1 MISQKIRKNKFLLF
15 CYRFFKI
22 SFYKFIYDTNIFKF
36 YYSHDLNANLDKTKK
51 YKLVVCHNGGGGTVS
66 YMKNK
71 YKDETEVLFLRNTI
85 TADKDYLYSIENS
98 DTAVRTYIKP
108 GELRV
113 LSGNI
118 ESVHVI
124 AVESYMSLDF
134 ILSWISSLGVPVT
147 YDIHDYHCIWYE
159 THFVHNG
166 KYLSK
171 EELEKSCLKYGNT
184 KITFQQ
190 WHNIWSAFFPS
201 VQKIN
206 AFSESSK
213 KIFTEYYPD
222 FADKV
227 LVIPHSLDYIK
238 CNKLSSIPKNFCIGI
253 FGIIRAAD
261 KGSDVVKSFLE
272 YSKNKEY
279 HIYINGELNSS
290 CMVAAPN
297 IHYMGKYDVSKLD
310 KIIEE
315 QGISTVLF
323 PSICPET
330 FSYTVS
336 ELIHVGIPLASFNL
350 GAQAEKVSGY
360 KYGQIIQENTNE
372 AILTAL
378 EKAYEKGQN
387 GGIKNEK

>member
-1 MISQKIRKNKFLLF
+1 MKKSELKENDIFLSI
-15 CYRFFKI
+15 YRLFKI
-22 SFYKFIYDTNIFKF
+22 ILYRLLYKTVLYKFIYPHDIKATLD
-36 YYSHDLNANLDKTKK
+36 YSKK

-71 YKDETEVLFLRNTI
+71 YKNQKGILFLRNTI

-98 DTAVRTYIKP
+98 ETGKKIYIKP
-108 GELRV
+108 KELPC
-113 LSGNI
+113 LSNNL
-118 ESVHVI
+118 EAVHII
-124 AVESYMSLDF
+124 AVESYMSLDS
-134 ILSWISSLGVPVT
+134 ILPWFASLGLPLT

-159 THFVHNG
+159 THFIHKG

-171 EELEKSCLKYGNT
+171 EELEKSVLKYGHT
-184 KITFQQ
+184 KISFQQ
-190 WHNIWSAFFPS
+190 WHEIWASFFTS
-201 VQKIN
+201 VQTIN

-213 KIFTEYYPD
+213 KIFSEYYPE

-227 LVIPHSLDYIK
+227 VVTPHSLDYIK
-238 CNKLSSIPKNFCIGI
+238 CGKLTSLPKKFCIGI
-253 FGIIRAAD
+253 FGIIRGAD
-261 KGSDVVKSFLE
+261 KGCEVVKSFLDF
-272 YSKNKEY
+272 SKNKNY
-279 HIYINGELNSS
+279 DIYINGELNPS

-336 ELIHVGIPLASFNL
+336 ELIHVGIPIASFNL
-350 GAQAEKVSGY
+350 GAQAEKVSAY
-360 KYGQIIQENTNE
+360 KYGQIIQENSNE
-372 AILTAL
+372 AILAGL
-378 EKAYEKGQN
+378 KSAYEKGQK
-387 GGIKNEK
+387 GGI